1 MNIYKYGNKIRE
13 LRTGM
18 NLTQQQLA
26 DKLNVS
32 AKTVSHWETGYTLP
46 DMEMMMKLSEVFNV
60 SLNDLVSENS
70 DIPTQQVAEEYSQQY
85 ARSKGRISR
94 LNRFQKAV
102 LIFVLRLK
110 YLFILLAGHLSYR
123 FPLSAAVSHASRWWH
138 T

>member
-26 DKLNVS
+26 DKMNVS

-46 DMEMMMKLSEVFNV
+46 DMGMMMKLSEVFNV
-60 SLNDLVSENS
+60 SLNDLVSEKS
-70 DIPTQQVAEEYSQQY
+70 DIPAQQVAEEYSQQY
-85 ARSKGRISR
+85 TRSQGRLSR

-102 LIFVLRLK
+102 LIFVTVIRTIR
-110 YLFILLAGHLSYR
+110 YTIYS
-123 FPLSAAVSHASRWWH
+123 S
-138 T
+138 